1 MAAVEELTPPFFHTN
16 SQRISSQ
23 LYICTEVVD
32 HMYQVH
38 DVTLDFD
45 PLGRRCQKPAR
56 LIDVSIDRI
65 DVTLDF
71 DHKDECFYKKLLIF
85 IRNPPG

>member
-16 SQRISSQ
+16 SQRIRSQ

-45 PLGRRCQKPAR
+45 P
-56 LIDVSIDRI
+56 
-65 DVTLDF
+65 
-71 DHKDECFYKKLLIF
+71 KDEDVK
-85 IRNPPG
+85 NPPG